1 MASKAVQRARY
12 VVLIGILTVLLGF
25 YFFYE
30 PTYEEHVGPQQRIM
44 LDRPVPEF
52 SAPRVNPDDVFG
64 IPMEVWDASESEWRR
79 SEHRAAKSVIQR
91 TNADLLILP
100 VHGRE
105 NAFDPVERSLMSRL
119 IADRVQRDAGWRVL
133 DPSQVLRY
141 LGSHKTYYS
150 GESVM
155 ALADLARSE
164 TILALEAR
172 HDRRGTWELT
182 ATLISG
188 QDASTIEQKT
198 WSDLE
203 YSHKYPP
210 SIAIESMLP
219 EIVELATRKKIKDRR
234 KKPSFK
240 VRDFDFPDSLD
251 DLRERAD
258 RSPLHSAAYLQ
269 LVAMLHPQGAHNDYR
284 DGLFERSLVELS
296 RISADAPYSA
306 YFRARAYAYLDRRPA
321 AVAALGEPRNL
332 HERALLEA
340 LNGNLEDLQSLT
352 AEMGTTALDFMA
364 WRDQLF
370 LEDKYEAAG
379 AEGKLQRFTDAHPGW
394 APFIYRAGR
403 DFETW
408 PNYSAATMKL
418 GLESLLPGEVPSLET
433 DLNGKFITGSAPEEI
448 DLVRLLWKHIE
459 SFDHSEVRS
468 WLSERGNT
476 TSFTPA
482 DILELAKS
490 TAVANHL
497 RRLVLQARSRD
508 LPEAALGEI
517 AEFEPFFGGHPAV
530 EFLEGST
537 LKDVAEDAAG
547 SEKENLELAAAKAS
561 LNGFAWSRRMDYA
574 AVHVARNYWNYLRQ
588 ASVDMQGVPTG
599 GRFGRYSQRYHEW
612 PRASNWLYRYSRWE
626 QRTGG
631 TQHCIDYKWHMFECV
646 ELKIRAAQ
654 RRSDDPD
661 RVADILLTAYSDRY
675 KGSPRRNE
683 YKVERSRESEDEN
696 SEIRT
701 LESLIESGKQD
712 WPLYQALGLAY
723 KRRGDYE
730 KAQEVWLSFPGFFDG
745 DRDTAVHDSN
755 EADFAGSQF
764 YWIGQHELAIPLMQI
779 AANSRTGAGSSM
791 SSATRIA
798 LIEGKLEEAVEHS
811 IARVRRYGSKYAVR
825 DLQQLFHILGESETA
840 WNLFDQ
846 VQANRQDAQ
855 TWAGALIGHRM
866 QSASTADILEW
877 INASETRRSAT
888 MLIDGANYT
897 RFPLARR
904 YLLIAGTMDRAP
916 GSKLAAAMKEIPAH
930 EDHRYFYSAKS
941 DRDPGNPRA
950 WSRVSGTGELYT
962 PDPMVSV
969 GPVDKYSERHKQP
982 VDGRY
987 AMLAAAMSAFLSDDH
1002 ELSFE
1007 LFNELA
1013 YFYKLD
1019 EYLPYYAFSASVVGN
1034 AHHIE
1039 AALQAREPKLE
1050 KIRRNERPGT
1060 SRLGFRFDEDLTYGV
1075 LAALEGRHDAALEY
1089 LNAALNNRPFMN
1101 ERTIFPMYEIV
1112 DLADRLYRQTGE
1124 DRYRD
1129 FALDL
1134 SRRHTVVLPQ
1144 YAWAYYVVAEY
1155 SDSSA
1160 ERVDAAAS
1168 GLKLDPLSHRG
1179 SKLSPELL
1187 DKAREVL
1194 ETRGAPYLHRG
1205 TGMDRR
1211 QT

>member
-1 MASKAVQRARY
+1 MQWTRY
-12 VVLIGILTVLLGF
+12 GVLVGILTVLLGF

-30 PTYEEHVGPQQRIM
+30 PAFEEHVGPQQRIM
-44 LDRPVPEF
+44 LERPIPQL
-52 SAPRVNPDDVFG
+52 RTRGVNPDDRYG
-64 IPMEVWDASESEWRR
+64 IPLDVWGASESEWRR
-79 SEHRAAKSVIQR
+79 NEHNAAKSVLQR
-91 TNADLLILP
+91 TEADLLILP

-105 NAFDPVERSLMSRL
+105 NAFDPTERSLMSRL

-150 GESVM
+150 VETVL
-155 ALADLARSE
+155 ALAKLARSE
-164 TILALEAR
+164 TILDLEAR
-172 HDRRGTWELT
+172 HDRHGTWRLT
-182 ATLISG
+182 ATLLSS
-188 QDASTIEQKT
+188 QDASAIDKKAWT
-198 WSDLE
+198 DLE
-203 YSHKYPP
+203 YSDEIPP
-210 SIAIESMLP
+210 SVAIESILP
-219 EIVELATRKKIKDRR
+219 EIVEFASREKIKDKR

-251 DLRERAD
+251 DLRERSD
-258 RSPLHSAAYLQ
+258 KSPLHSAAYLQ
-269 LVAMLHPQGAHNDYR
+269 LVAMLHPQGTHNDYR
-284 DGLFERSLVELS
+284 EALFERSLVELS
-296 RISADAPYSA
+296 RISADAQYSA
-306 YFRARAYAYLDRRPA
+306 YFRARAYAYLDRRPV
-321 AVAALGEPRNL
+321 AVATLGEPRNL

-370 LEDKYEAAG
+370 LEQKYEAPG
-379 AEGKLQRFTDAHPGW
+379 AEGTLQRFTDAHPGW

-408 PNYSAATMKL
+408 PKYSAATLKL
-418 GLESLLPGEVPSLET
+418 GLESLLPGEAPTLESA
-433 DLNGKFITGSAPEEI
+433 LNGNFVTGSAPEEI

-459 SFDHSEVRS
+459 SFDHSEVRG
-468 WLSERGNT
+468 WLSERDNT

-497 RRLVLQARSRD
+497 RRMQLQATSRD
-508 LPEAALGEI
+508 LPEAALREI

-530 EFLEGST
+530 EFLKGET
-537 LKDVAEDAAG
+537 LKDVAEDATG
-547 SEKENLELAAAKAS
+547 TEKGNLELAAAEAS
-561 LNGFAWSRRMDYA
+561 LNGFAWSRRLDYVA
-574 AVHVARNYWNYLRQ
+574 IDVARNFWAYLRQ
-588 ASVDMQGVPTG
+588 ASADLQRVSTA
-599 GRFGRYSQRYHEW
+599 GRFGHRSERYYEW
-612 PRASNWLYRYSRWE
+612 PRTSDWSYRINSWDE
-626 QRTGG
+626 PNAGI
-631 TQHCIDYKWHMFECV
+631 QHCIDYTWHIFRCV
-646 ELKIRAAQ
+646 ELKIRVAQ
-654 RRSDDPD
+654 QSSDDPD
-661 RVADILLTAYSDRY
+661 RVAETLLAEYSDRY
-675 KGSPRRNE
+675 KGSPRRDE
-683 YKVERSRESEDEN
+683 YKVARSRESEDDN

-701 LESLIESGKQD
+701 LESLIAGGKQD

-730 KAQEVWLSFPGFFDG
+730 KAQDVWLSFSGFYDE
-745 DRDTAVHDSN
+745 DRDNAVQDSN
-755 EADFAGSQF
+755 NADFVGSQF
-764 YWIGQHELAIPLMQI
+764 YWIGQHEMALPLMQI

-791 SSATRIA
+791 ASATRIA
-798 LIEGKLEEAVEHS
+798 LIEGKLEVAVEHS
-811 IARVRRYGSKYAVR
+811 IARVRRYGNKYAVR
-825 DLQQLFHILGESETA
+825 DLQQLFHILGESDMA
-840 WNLFDQ
+840 WSLFDQ

-855 TWAGALIGHRM
+855 TWTGALIGHRM
-866 QSASTADILEW
+866 QSASTANILQW
-877 INASETRRSAT
+877 INASETRRSAS
-888 MLIDGANYT
+888 MLIEGMRHTN
-897 RFPLARR
+897 FPLARR

-916 GSKLAAAMKEIPAH
+916 GSELAAAVEEIPAH
-930 EDHRYFYSAKS
+930 RKHTYYYSEESA
-941 DRDPGNPRA
+941 RDPGNPRA
-950 WSRVSGTGELYT
+950 WSEVSGAGGLYA

-969 GPVDKYSERHKQP
+969 GPVDKYAERHKQP

-1002 ELSFE
+1002 ESSFE

-1019 EYLPYYAFSASVVGN
+1019 EYLPYYAFSAAVVDN
-1034 AHHIE
+1034 AGHIE
-1039 AALQAREPKLE
+1039 AALQAREPMLE
-1050 KIRRNERPGT
+1050 EIRRSERPGT
-1060 SRLGFRFDEDLTYGV
+1060 SILGFRFDEDLTYAV
-1075 LAALEGRHDAALEY
+1075 LAAFEGRHESAFAY
-1089 LNAALNNRPFMN
+1089 LNAALNNRPFMK

-1124 DRYRD
+1124 ERYRD

-1179 SKLSPELL
+1179 SQLPAELL
-1187 DKAREVL
+1187 DKARQVL